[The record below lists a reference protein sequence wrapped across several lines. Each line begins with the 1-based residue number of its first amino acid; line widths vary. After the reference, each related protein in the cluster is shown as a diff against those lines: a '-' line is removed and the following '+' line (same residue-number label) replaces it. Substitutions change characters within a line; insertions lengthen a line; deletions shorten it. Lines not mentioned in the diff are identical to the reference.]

1 MRILLISFILSS
13 GIVFGQDIP
22 TLVPADPFDPNGD
35 ALRLFDAIEGFG
47 TDEDKI
53 VSVLCY
59 RTASQREVIT
69 STYNSQHGS
78 LENDLKFELGGSF
91 QTLSIML
98 THSMAK
104 FLSIELHETMSGLG
118 TDERALTEIVMSRT
132 NQELAD
138 VRSFYVNCELWAFAS
153 LRHREEHM
161 LRLSKANY
169 SNGRGTTGMR
179 DESNLV
185 NMTLVQ
191 EDVVALYEAG
201 PAIFGA
207 DENVYVNIFSLRS
220 YVHLNEVGILFE
232 LTYGMSLATVVTTE
246 FNGDIGYALYS
257 ISEYSRDKA
266 MYFSRR
272 FHEALLYE
280 TVAGTSDRNMM
291 RLTVSRCETDL
302 GNIKNIYRSMYG
314 VTLHYSVSEATSGS
328 YRTALLALIGT

>member
-35 ALRLFDAIEGFG
+35 ALQLFGAFQGFE
-47 TDEDKI
+47 TDNDKI
-53 VSVLCY
+53 VSVLFY
-59 RTASQREVIT
+59 QTASQREVIT
-69 STYNSQHGS
+69 STFDSQHGS
-78 LENDLKFELGGSF
+78 LENDLKFDLAGSF

-98 THSMAK
+98 THSMTK

-118 TDERALTEIVMSRT
+118 TAQRALTEIVMSRT

-138 VRSFYVNCELWAFAS
+138 VRSFYVNYYGHS
-153 LRHREEHM
+153 LVSDIERNTCCAYQKLIIQMAE
-161 LRLSKANY
+161 
-169 SNGRGTTGMR
+169 GMR

-207 DENVYVNIFSLRS
+207 DKNVYVNIFSLRS

-232 LTYGMSLATVVTTE
+232 LTYGMSLTNVVTTE
-246 FNGDIGYALYS
+246 FTGDIGYALYS
-257 ISEYSRDKA
+257 ICKY
-266 MYFSRR
+266 
-272 FHEALLYE
+272 
-280 TVAGTSDRNMM
+280 V
-291 RLTVSRCETDL
+291 
-302 GNIKNIYRSMYG
+302 
-314 VTLHYSVSEATSGS
+314 
-328 YRTALLALIGT
+328 